1 MPPPPPVHAEPPT
14 REIRALPALVVNQ
27 IAAGEVVERP
37 SSVVKEL
44 LENALDAG
52 ATRIVVEL
60 EQGGVELVRVV
71 DDGCGVP
78 AEQARLMLAP
88 HATSKVRDIH
98 DLDAIATMGFR
109 GEAIASICSVSRMTI
124 RSRPAGSVGGWSID
138 ASGDQIGEPTPCS
151 APFGTSVSVRTLFF
165 NTPARRKF
173 LRTVATEQTRC
184 AEVVRDAALAHAQ
197 VGFTLR
203 ILSETAEPRTV
214 FEYPPNQSP
223 RERVLEVLGREHD
236 SQLLEISADT
246 FDDARGVALWGLIG
260 LPSIARSTARA
271 QHVFVNGRP
280 IRDRTIQHALAE
292 AYRGLVEPGKYPTA
306 VLLLEMSPAGVDV
319 NVHPTKSEVRFR
331 DSSLVHQ
338 TVYRACRD
346 ALRAKD
352 LTPVWEWKK
361 RVGEESEEPSP
372 SPLPAPGAGGE
383 QSLDSSIAD
392 DAAPVAAGAETK
404 PFAQREQMPAPRPVD
419 RILQVHNSYLVTQ
432 DEDGLII
439 IDQHA
444 LHERAMFEKLL
455 ARVTEKGAL
464 ESQRLLTP
472 VVVEVGAH
480 QMGKLDDLQGV
491 LTKLGVE
498 ANAIGHA
505 SVAIQ
510 AFPSFL
516 FERGVE
522 AGEFLLDLFDK
533 ADARGLAAGK
543 EEALHEVLDMMAC
556 KAAIKAGD
564 KLSETELT
572 EMLSLRERVERSSN
586 CPHGRPTTIRV
597 PIRELEKRF
606 GRG

>member
-1 MPPPPPVHAEPPT
+1 MRPPPTPTAPAQT
-14 REIRALPALVVNQ
+14 REIRQLPALVVNQ

-52 ATRIVVEL
+52 ATRVVVEL
-60 EQGGVELVRVV
+60 EQGGVELVRVT

-78 AEQARLMLAP
+78 PEQARLMLAP
-88 HATSKVRDIH
+88 HATSKVRDIR

-124 RSRPAGSVGGWSID
+124 RSRPAGAVGGWSID
-138 ASGDQIGEPTPCS
+138 ASGDHIGEPTPCA
-151 APFGTSVSVRTLFF
+151 APFGTSVGVRTLFF

-184 AEVVRDAALAHAQ
+184 AEVVRDAALAHAH

-203 ILSETAEPRTV
+203 ILSENAEPRTV

-223 RERVLEVLGREHD
+223 RERALEVLGREHD

-246 FDDARGVALWGLIG
+246 FDDSRGIALWGLIG
-260 LPSIARSTARA
+260 LPTIARSTARA

-346 ALRAKD
+346 ALRVKD

-372 SPLPAPGAGGE
+372 SPLPQAGGE
-383 QSLDSSIAD
+383 QSQPSSINDEAT
-392 DAAPVAAGAETK
+392 PFMPGAETK
-404 PFAQREQMPAPRPVD
+404 PFAQRDAMPAPRPVD

-455 ARVTEKGAL
+455 ARVTETGAL

-480 QMGKLDDLQGV
+480 QMSKLDDLQGV
-491 LTKLGVE
+491 LVKLGVE

-572 EMLSLRERVERSSN
+572 EMLSMRERVERSSN